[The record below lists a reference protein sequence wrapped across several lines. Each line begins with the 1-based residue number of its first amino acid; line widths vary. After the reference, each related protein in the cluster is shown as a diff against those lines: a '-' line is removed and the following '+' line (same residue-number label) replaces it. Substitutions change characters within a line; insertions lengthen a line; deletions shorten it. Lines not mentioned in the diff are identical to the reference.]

1 MKKNR
6 VSEAAPV
13 QVYLDPQD
21 RSRLDRLARQLG
33 ATKSAIL
40 RRGLQAVEREVFSP
54 ACHPALQLIGLA
66 ESERPAASLV
76 DAAVAHDQLLANAEE
91 ASWGALPG
99 RGRRRAR

>member
-21 RSRLDRLARQLG
+21 RGRLERLAQQLG
-33 ATKSAIL
+33 ATKSDIL

-54 ACHPALQLIGLA
+54 ASHPALKLIGLA
-66 ESERPAASLV
+66 ESERPAAPTT
-76 DAAVAHDQLLANAEE
+76 DAAVAHDQLLADAEE
-91 ASWGALPG
+91 ASWRRPAGQ
-99 RGRRRAR
+99 GRRRGR